1 MPIKKESM
9 TQAHLKRK
17 LTAIFSA
24 DVEGYSRLMGADEEA
39 TVRTLTS
46 YREILETLIKKHNG
60 SVVDSPGDNLLA
72 EFISVVNAVQ
82 CAVEVQKE
90 IDSCNEELIESRRM
104 RFRIGINIGDVIQE
118 KERIYG
124 DGVNIAARLEGLA
137 EPGGICLSKAVFDHV
152 ENKLPLRYEYMGDR
166 TVKNIAKPVGA
177 YRIRMDTRTTDPKTH
192 TDKKGGRVHRRP
204 VVLGAI
210 ALVVVAAAVVIWQL
224 YGRRPEAVPV
234 AVEQKAVTLP
244 GKPFIAVLPFDN
256 MSDDPEQEYFS
267 DGMTEEIITRLSTN
281 PGLAVIARNS
291 TFIYKGKP
299 VKVQEV
305 GQELGVRYIVEGS
318 VRRADNMVRITAQLI
333 DATTGGHLWAKTYD
347 REFKDIFDLQDD
359 IAHQIVAAL
368 NIKSREAEQ
377 VRVRRIP
384 TETLTA
390 YDSMLRGLSHFSR
403 LTKEENAKAK
413 VMFEGAIELD
423 PEYANAYVL
432 LGYTHFMDF
441 VFGSNRGPQILEQA
455 SELARK
461 AIFLDDS
468 SSLAHA
474 LLAEVYGIKGN
485 FKKAIS
491 HADKAISLN
500 PNNSS
505 AYYSMGKTL
514 NSIGR
519 SEEAV
524 GAIKKAIYLD
534 PHYAIYYITGLAN
547 AYRNLGRYEEA
558 IASLKESLILNPN
571 WIPAYFELAMNYCLA
586 WTITQSQDPLIL
598 DQAMEIAEKLAAK
611 DDSSGYGY
619 FASSIVNLST
629 KQYEKA
635 LADAEK
641 LVALTPGSA
650 DSYALMAANFISVGK
665 AEEAIQM
672 MDKAVQ
678 LRPDAPAWYLN
689 TLATA
694 YNLSGRQVEAVATHK
709 RALDHNPPHADAFN
723 AHLELTLL
731 YTGSGQEEAARAE
744 AQELLK
750 LVPNFSVEVW
760 GQRNP
765 NTNQDQIEQG
775 IAALRSAGLN

>member
-1 MPIKKESM
+1 MPPKKESM
-9 TQAHLKRK
+9 NQAHLKRK

-46 YREILETLIKKHNG
+46 YREILETLIQKHNG

-152 ENKLPLRYEYMGDR
+152 ENKLPLQYEHMGDR

-177 YRIRMDTRTTDPKTH
+177 YRIRMDTRTTDLKTH

-210 ALVVVAAAVVIWQL
+210 AVVVIAAAVVIWQL
-224 YGRRPEAVPV
+224 YDRRPEAVPV
-234 AVEQKAVTLP
+234 AVEQKVVTLP

-267 DGMTEEIITRLSTN
+267 DGMTAEIITRLSTN
-281 PGLAVIARNS
+281 PGLSVIARNS

-423 PEYANAYVL
+423 PEYASAYVL

-441 VFGSNRGPQILEQA
+441 VFGSNRDSQILEQA

-461 AIFLDDS
+461 AISLDDS

-474 LLAEVYGIKGN
+474 LLAEVYVIKGN

-514 NSIGR
+514 NSVGR

-534 PHYAIYYITGLAN
+534 PHYAVYYITGLAN
-547 AYRNLGRYEEA
+547 AYRNLGQYEEA
-558 IASLKESLILNPN
+558 IASLKESLALNPD
-571 WIPAYFELAMNYCLA
+571 WIPAYFELAMNYWLA
-586 WTITQSQDPLIL
+586 WSITQSQDPLML
-598 DQAMEIAEKLAAK
+598 DRAKEIAEKLAAK
-611 DDSSGYGY
+611 EESSGYGY
-619 FASSIVNLST
+619 FALSIVNLST
-629 KQYEKA
+629 KQHEKA
-635 LADAEK
+635 FADAEK

-650 DSYALMAANFISVGK
+650 DGYALMAANFISVGK
-665 AEEAIQM
+665 AEEAIQVM
-672 MDKAVQ
+672 EKAMQ
-678 LRPDAPAWYLN
+678 FSPDAPAWYLN

-694 YNLSGRQVEAVATHK
+694 YNLSGRQVEAVATH
-709 RALDHNPPHADAFN
+709 RRVFDHSPSHADAFN
-723 AHLELTLL
+723 AHLELLLL
-731 YTGSGQEEAARAE
+731 YAGSGQEEAARAE

-750 LVPNFSVEVW
+750 LVPNFSVEIW

-765 NTNQDQIEQG
+765 DINQDQIEQG
-775 IAALRSAGLN
+775 MAALRSAGLN